1 MQILEHLLRYPLKHR
16 ATDLTAVMPT
26 YRRVQNYGDRDCRVV
41 DRSESRERRDVLSP
55 RISSGS
61 RINFLRRA
69 CLTGRAVALENGF
82 FAGSVQDNTLH
93 HLLHL
98 RSGQRREHATLLGG
112 MKGNHSRRSLWLDCG
127 RKDSRSDQNT
137 VIRDT

>member
-69 CLTGRAVALENGF
+69 GLTGRAVALENGF
-82 FAGSVQDNTLH
+82 FAGSVQDNALH

-112 MKGNHSRRSLWLDCG
+112 TKGNHARRDLPLGCG
-127 RKDSRSDQNT
+127 SDDSQSEETAVLR
-137 VIRDT
+137 

>member
-26 YRRVQNYGDRDCRVV
+26 YQRVQNYGDRDCRVV

-98 RSGQRREHATLLGG
+98 RSGQRRQHAKFVRG
-112 MKGNHSRRSLWLDCG
+112 MKGNASQCSLELDRG
-127 RKDSRSDQNT
+127 RKDSLSDQ
-137 VIRDT
+137 

>member
-61 RINFLRRA
+61 RIDFLRRA
-69 CLTGRAVALENGF
+69 GLTVRAVALESGF
-82 FAGSVQDNTLH
+82 LTGSVQDNALH

-98 RSGQRREHATLLGG
+98 PRGQRMA
-112 MKGNHSRRSLWLDCG
+112 
-127 RKDSRSDQNT
+127 
-137 VIRDT
+137 

>member
-41 DRSESRERRDVLSP
+41 DRSESRESRAVLSP
-55 RISSGS
+55 RISSGG

-69 CLTGRAVALENGF
+69 RLTGRAVALETGF
-82 FAGSVQDNTLH
+82 FAGSVQNNTLH
-93 HLLHL
+93 HLLPL
-98 RSGQRREHATLLGG
+98 RGRQR
-112 MKGNHSRRSLWLDCG
+112 
-127 RKDSRSDQNT
+127 
-137 VIRDT
+137 